1 MRLLTLTKADVR
13 FQWKYGF
20 YFLYAIFL
28 SIYLI
33 ALAAVPVSA
42 RRAAATALIFSD
54 PAAMGLFFM
63 GAIVLMEKSQRVNA
77 ALCVSPVRA
86 WEYTLSKLLSLAA
99 IGLLVGA
106 VLAAAGGVRNLGTCL
121 IGILLLSLTCSAC
134 GMVAAQN
141 DA

>member
-42 RRAAATALIFSD
+42 RRAAARPF
-54 PAAMGLFFM
+54 
-63 GAIVLMEKSQRVNA
+63 
-77 ALCVSPVRA
+77 
-86 WEYTLSKLLSLAA
+86 
-99 IGLLVGA
+99 
-106 VLAAAGGVRNLGTCL
+106 GG
-121 IGILLLSLTCSAC
+121 
-134 GMVAAQN
+134 
-141 DA
+141 